1 MLSAPKDGIA
11 SCVKTSRGKV
21 CALACK
27 EGLDFSH
34 LPALFYVCENS
45 AWSVVTMSPAD
56 MSVYSPMKCEGV
68 YNGVCFITILVLLNI
83 YL

>member
-11 SCVKTSRGKV
+11 ACVKTNRGKV

-45 AWSVVTMSPAD
+45 TWSVVTMSPAD
-56 MSVYSPMKCEGV
+56 LSVYSPMKCEGI
-68 YNGVCFITILVLLNI
+68 YNGFCFITILALLF
-83 YL
+83 